1 MWLYLEMV
9 YKEVCVSVA
18 QLCLTLCD
26 PTHSSPL
33 LCPWNSP
40 GKNTGVGS
48 DSLLQ
53 GIFPIWEF
61 NLALWHCR
69 QILYC
74 LRHLE
79 SPYKEVIKV
88 NEVIRV
94 GAGSN
99 RTGILIRRGRGTSDL
114 SPPPRGKARWRQ
126 SEKAVPVI
134 RQESLTRNQPAG
146 TLTLDLGPPELWEDT
161 FLLFMLLLPC
171 PVCGTQPRA
180 ARDKYNRVV
189 SFVSTI
195 PLYYIIGI
203 YYTNGTLCNR

>member
-1 MWLYLEMV
+1 MV

-40 GKNTGVGS
+40 GKNTGVGN

-53 GIFPIWEF
+53 GIFPIREF
-61 NLALWHCR
+61 NLALWHYR
-69 QILYC
+69 QLLYC

-79 SPYKEVIKV
+79 SPYKKVIKV

-114 SPPPRGKARWRQ
+114 SPPAQGKGQVKTERKGSACKSAREPHQKPTCRY
-126 SEKAVPVI
+126 P
-134 RQESLTRNQPAG
+134 
-146 TLTLDLGPPELWEDT
+146 DLGFGASRTVRRYVSVVYTPPP
-161 FLLFMLLLPC
+161 LPS
-171 PVCGTQPRA
+171 VWYSTTA

-189 SFVSTI
+189 SFDQ
-195 PLYYIIGI
+195 LYQWHIMQSVKIME
-203 YYTNGTLCNR
+203 